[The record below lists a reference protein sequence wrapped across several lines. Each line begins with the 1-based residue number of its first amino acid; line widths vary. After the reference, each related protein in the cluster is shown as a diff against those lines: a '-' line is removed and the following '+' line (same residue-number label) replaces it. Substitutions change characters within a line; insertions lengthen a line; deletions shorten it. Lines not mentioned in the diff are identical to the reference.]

1 MFTDTDDAQ
10 EAKIGR
16 IEFIAMISMTMAL
29 AALAVDITL
38 PAFGDIRSQFGLA
51 PDSNAVAP
59 VITFSFVGLAI
70 GQLWWGPLSDAL
82 GRKVILYIGIS
93 VYMFGAIG
101 AAISPTLSF
110 LYVSSFVIGVGASS
124 ARVVALSV
132 VRDIFSGHSMAK
144 TMSLILAIFLLV
156 PLLAPSIGAAVRAV
170 SSWRFVYAFVGLAG
184 GSVLLWSIRL
194 PETLPT
200 HRRIPLDL
208 RDLRAAAA
216 TVLRNR
222 LTMGYTIAQGLV
234 FGFFAS
240 YLASSELIIR
250 DVFGLADWFPLIFSG
265 FAAFLG
271 AAILLNNRL
280 LNSFDLRTMLRI
292 AFGLFLVGG
301 VVFALTSF
309 ATNGSPP
316 FALFV
321 ITLAP
326 LLGVYALLLPNLNS
340 AALIPMGSIAG
351 TASAIIGMISILG
364 GSIIGSFIDRAFDG
378 TITPF
383 ATSAAITGIVAFGF
397 FSWADRA
404 WDAEAIETQRIP
416 DADGP
421 TYAL

>member
-1 MFTDTDDAQ
+1 MSTDTDAN
-10 EAKIGR
+10 ETKIGR
-16 IEFIAMISMTMAL
+16 IEFITMVSMTMAL

-59 VITFSFVGLAI
+59 VITFSFIGLAL

-82 GRKVILYIGIS
+82 GRKAVLYVGIGVYIL
-93 VYMFGAIG
+93 GALG

-110 LYVSSFVIGVGASS
+110 LYVSSFVIGIGASS
-124 ARVVALSV
+124 ARVVSLSV
-132 VRDIFSGHSMAK
+132 VRDIYTGHRMAK

-156 PLLAPSIGAAVRAV
+156 PLLAPSIGAGVR
-170 SSWRFVYAFVGLAG
+170 SISNWRVVYAFVAAAG
-184 GSVLLWSIRL
+184 AVVLLWSTRL
-194 PETLPT
+194 PETLPRN
-200 HRRIPLDL
+200 RRIALDF
-208 RDLRAAAA
+208 RELRAAGAV
-216 TVLRNR
+216 VLRNR
-222 LTMGYTIAQGLV
+222 LTMGYTFAQGLV

-250 DVFGLADWFPLIFSG
+250 DVFGLAEWFPLIFSG

-301 VVFALTSF
+301 IVFALSAL
-309 ATNGSPP
+309 ATDGSPP
-316 FALFV
+316 FVVFV
-321 ITLAP
+321 VTLAP

-364 GSIIGSFIDRAFDG
+364 GSIIGSFIDRSFDG

-383 ATSAAITGIVAFGF
+383 ATSAAITGIIAFGF
-397 FSWADRA
+397 FLWADQA
-404 WDAEAIETQRIP
+404 WDAEAVEDSP
-416 DADGP
+416 VPEAEGP
-421 TYAL
+421 TLTL